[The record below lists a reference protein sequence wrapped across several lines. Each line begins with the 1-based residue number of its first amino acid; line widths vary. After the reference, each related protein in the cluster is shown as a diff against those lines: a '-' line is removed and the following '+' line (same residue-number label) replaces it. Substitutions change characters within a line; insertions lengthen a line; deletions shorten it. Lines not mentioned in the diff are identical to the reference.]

1 MGEMRSRTQD
11 LSSEVRETE
20 GWTLSRRMTKQPIPS
35 PIIKD
40 TTNNMELTSI
50 FFLYMLAYSQN
61 ISKTIYHDNN
71 KTIAVEPTFDVMR
84 EAHDRGL
91 SYSTMRDKCRF
102 YLGGTDAMTRRT
114 DDIINTA
121 RDPVISIAVT
131 TGSVGREIV
140 TYIDSGW
147 RSRNRRDRDW
157 LARGM
162 KAKSF
167 ISVWTM
173 QL

>member
-1 MGEMRSRTQD
+1 
-11 LSSEVRETE
+11 
-20 GWTLSRRMTKQPIPS
+20 
-35 PIIKD
+35 
-40 TTNNMELTSI
+40 MELRSI
-50 FFLYMLAYSQN
+50 FFLYTLAYSQN
-61 ISKTIYHDNN
+61 VSQIIYHDCN
-71 KTIAVEPTFDVMR
+71 KTISSIAVEPTFDVMR

-121 RDPVISIAVT
+121 RDPVITIAVT
-131 TGSVGREIV
+131 AGSVGSEIV
-140 TYIDSGW
+140 SYVYSGW

-167 ISVWTM
+167 IIVWIM